1 MNNVYLVTG
10 GSGGIGSQTARR
22 LAGRGARVALVAR
35 DPERLDSVA
44 REIGASAYPSDV
56 LDPERMAEIVT
67 RVEKELG
74 PIDGLVHAVGSI
86 VLRPLHALSLEEWRA
101 TLEINATSAFV
112 TAKTVVTKMMR
123 RKRGSIVLFSTVA
136 ARTGLQ
142 NHEAIAAAKAA
153 VEGLTR
159 SAAIS
164 YARYNVRVNAIAPGL
179 TQTELSR
186 SLWANEATLAASVAM
201 HPLGRI
207 GEPDDVAAAAAF
219 LVSDEG
225 RLDYGSNTR
234 HRRWSRRGHRSAAF
248 GRNGRK
254 ISETRTG
261 FTTTAHR

>member
-22 LAGRGARVALVAR
+22 LVATGARVALVAR
-35 DPERLDSVA
+35 DRERLESVA
-44 REIGASAYPSDV
+44 RDVGATAYEGDV
-56 LDPERMAEIVT
+56 LDPERMTEIVT
-67 RVEKELG
+67 RVEEDLG

-86 VLRPLHALSLEEWRA
+86 VLRPLHALSLEDWRA
-101 TLEINATSAFV
+101 TLEINATSAFIA
-112 TAKTVVTKMMR
+112 TKAVVTKMMR

-136 ARTGLQ
+136 AQTGLQ

-153 VEGLTR
+153 IEGLTR

-164 YARYNVRVNAIAPGL
+164 YSRYNVRVNAVAPAL
-179 TQTELSR
+179 TRTELSR

-219 LVSDEG
+219 LVSDDASWITG
-225 RLDYGSNTR
+225 QILGVDG
-234 HRRWSRRGHRSAAF
+234 GL
-248 GRNGRK
+248 G
-254 ISETRTG
+254 TG
-261 FTTTAHR
+261 FAPPRLGGTVGR